1 MNANTT
7 RRSTA
12 ESDDALLRFTL
23 RANAVATGLIGV
35 AGIPIT
41 GWLSEISGTTT
52 TYEYA
57 FGAMFIVY
65 GLVVYVLSGLDD
77 VRRPGIGVITFNL
90 LYPVAA
96 VALVMIRVMPFTTTG
111 IAIMLTGGAFAA
123 LMASL
128 QLIGLRRLR
137 A

>member
-1 MNANTT
+1 MTANTT

-12 ESDDALLRFTL
+12 ESDDALLRLTL

-41 GWLSEISGTTT
+41 GWLAEISGTTT

-57 FGAMFIVY
+57 FGATFIVY
-65 GLVVYVLSGLDD
+65 GLVVYVLSGLHD

-111 IAIMLTGGAFAA
+111 IAIMLAGGAFAA